1 MKVNIEVDLEDFSD
15 ILVHESLT
23 QELNE
28 YVKSEVMR
36 LVKKDPKYK
45 AFINKKA
52 LEVLD
57 NLEI

>member
-1 MKVNIEVDLEDFSD
+1 MKVNIEVDLEDFTD
-15 ILVHESLT
+15 LYVYESLT
-23 QELNE
+23 KELNE
-28 YVKSEVMR
+28 YVKAEVMR